1 LIVFGFLR
9 TDRGFRHAPCYL
21 DKATSTQIK
30 NKEGHM
36 NAKVETVDRDEAQ
49 KAQIL
54 LMEDEAVVA
63 EGLQMI
69 LSEDGYG
76 VEIAGTGN
84 GALER
89 LHSKQY
95 DLLVADLCLPDINGM
110 EVIKKLKATR
120 PETFVIVITGYSTV
134 DTAVEAMRVGASDYL
149 AKPFTDEQIRT
160 AVVKTLQGRKTRTA
174 PATTGAPD
182 QQSRALIEKRE
193 VMRVLNRTSEDD
205 RFWNALIQDGTEAL
219 ADYELSDEAKAAIVS
234 GDLGWINAHIGELT
248 QKQLMFIYKRLEREA
263 W

>member
-1 LIVFGFLR
+1 
-9 TDRGFRHAPCYL
+9 
-21 DKATSTQIK
+21 
-30 NKEGHM
+30 M
-36 NAKVETVDRDEAQ
+36 NAKVDTLDRNEDRA
-49 KAQIL
+49 ARIL

-69 LSEDGYG
+69 LAEDGYG

-110 EVIKKLKATR
+110 EVIKKLKASQ

-134 DTAVEAMRVGASDYL
+134 DTAVEAMRFGASDYL
-149 AKPFTDEQIRT
+149 AKPFTEEQIRT
-160 AVVKTLQGRKTRTA
+160 AVSKTLQGRKNRTA
-174 PATTGAPD
+174 PAAAPD
-182 QQSRALIEKRE
+182 TRSRALIEKRE
-193 VMRVLNRTSEDD
+193 VMRVLNRTSEDE
-205 RFWNALIQDGTEAL
+205 RFWNALMQEGTPAL
-219 ADYELSDEAKAAIVS
+219 CEYELSDEAKAAIVS
-234 GDLGWINAHIGELT
+234 GDLGWINANIGELT